1 MLACPA
7 QRYGAPLRKVYI
19 ANKIR
24 DQIGIDVLGL
34 EQPCACTGAGL
45 AMPVYKLGACSP
57 LWSLAAAAKELSPD
71 QA

>member
-7 QRYGAPLRKVYI
+7 QRYGAPLRKIYI
-19 ANKIR
+19 ANKN
-24 DQIGIDVLGL
+24 DQIRIDVLGAK
-34 EQPCACTGAGL
+34 QPCARMGAGL